1 MSLAMLFGLL
11 SRRAA
16 SPGAPTRGPVT
27 AGYLEFP
34 VVLRRQVAGADWV
47 IAEGPLGVIAE
58 AIACLPT
65 ERRNE
70 FTIGFAFPTG

>member
-1 MSLAMLFGLL
+1 MDLQNLPHAVTVPRPDNSDGERPAYS
-11 SRRAA
+11 SRSTRCAREG
-16 SPGAPTRGPVT
+16 PGAN
-27 AGYLEFP
+27 
-34 VVLRRQVAGADWV
+34 WV

-70 FTIGFAFPTG
+70 FTIGFAFPAG